1 MDDFFNSINDVKLKS
16 AFKEFFTKL
25 DQHHLNR
32 FLKEIFL
39 IEIKDILTSI
49 RKEDLG
55 NTGCILIIAD
65 HRDLDIQSLTGL
77 LAHLYGLWVTGAGEN
92 IITTSALQKDIVA
105 DDYASRIGF
114 TKELLLFRSRRPY
127 LAMDRS
133 KLNGPFLACSDYN
146 NKLEL
151 EYNKLLKLDITIFYT
166 RKFSMAI
173 PALEITGKTFI
184 VVADYDNKVGNVQNL
199 LSQAGI
205 QL

>member
-1 MDDFFNSINDVKLKS
+1 MDDFFYSIKDVKLKS
-16 AFKEFFTKL
+16 AFKDFFAKL

-32 FLKEIFL
+32 FLEEIFL

-49 RKEDLG
+49 RKEDVR
-55 NTGCILIIAD
+55 NKGCILIMAD
-65 HRDLDIQSLTGL
+65 HRDLDILSLTGL
-77 LAHLYGLWVTGAGEN
+77 LAHLYGLWVTGAVEN

-105 DDYASRIGF
+105 DEYASRIGF
-114 TKELLLFRSRRPY
+114 AKELLLFRSRRPY
-127 LAMDRS
+127 MTMDRP

-151 EYNKLLKLDITIFYT
+151 EYNKLLELDITIFYT

-173 PALEITGKTFI
+173 PALEITGRTFI
-184 VVADYDNKVGNVQNL
+184 VVADYDNKVGSVQNL